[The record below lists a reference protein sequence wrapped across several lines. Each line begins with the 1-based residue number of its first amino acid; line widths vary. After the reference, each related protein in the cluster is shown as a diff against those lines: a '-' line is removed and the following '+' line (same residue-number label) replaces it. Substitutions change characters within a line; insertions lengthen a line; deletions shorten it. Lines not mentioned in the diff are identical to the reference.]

1 MFKCTCCTYI
11 SDNKANVRR
20 HMNNKHNIIID
31 DCNNNNSKVDK
42 INKNSDINNENVDTN
57 NENINTENP
66 EEKSFKC
73 LKCNKSFQKNWLLKR
88 HSDTCKGIRNPFEC
102 VHCHKALSSYSALSR
117 HRKTCTSTQLIL
129 YQEQENNKNLP
140 EVSVQNI
147 NTQQNIETQNNT
159 VIHNQTNNVTINVLK
174 FPEEG
179 DEFDFLCDHITKEM
193 YKKIWD
199 QTKPEIGF
207 RKFVNAILE
216 RPENRIIKKNNPNV
230 NYSKIHQGEDKWEL
244 AHDEDVFPLFTHQMS
259 CAALQC
265 SQEYKKQMY
274 FMRTDIKRVLQYLDD
289 VNTENDD
296 NVNYFREAVQRIRLM
311 VVNLTKRWEESL
323 AATAIPP
330 PTAPTTPQAASPSAP
345 EKLPPAT
352 SQTAN

>member
-1 MFKCTCCTYI
+1 MANKHPENQEIINIPQQKVNYLQQEVNLEQQNVSEIPQKGKEFKCTQCYKEFDKKWILT
-11 SDNKANVRR
+11 R
-20 HMNNKHNIIID
+20 HLPK
-31 DCNNNNSKVDK
+31 CSG
-42 INKNSDINNENVDTN
+42 
-57 NENINTENP
+57 
-66 EEKSFKC
+66 KSHPC
-73 LKCNKSFQKNWLLKR
+73 
-88 HSDTCKGIRNPFEC
+88 EC
-102 VHCHKALSSYSALSR
+102 VHCHKILSSKSSLSQ
-117 HRKTCTSTQLIL
+117 HKQICSKNSQLIL
-129 YQEQENNKNLP
+129 HQQQNTDKNLP

-159 VIHNQTNNVTINVLK
+159 VIQNQTNNVTINVLK

-216 RPENRIIKKNNPNV
+216 RPENRIVKKNNPNV

-244 AHDEDVFPLFTHQMS
+244 AHDEDVFPLLTHQMS

-265 SQEYKKQMY
+265 SHEYKKQMY

-296 NVNYFREAVQRIRLM
+296 NVNYFREAAQRIRLM
-311 VVNLTKRWEESL
+311 VVNLTKRWEENL

-330 PTAPTTPQAASPSAP
+330 TTAPSTPQAASPSAP